1 MKKALTN
8 LSKYAKEM
16 SVYAKKRWEY
26 GGVAEPLIKDV

>member
-16 SVYAKKRWEY
+16 RVYAKKAMGIWRCC
-26 GGVAEPLIKDV
+26 